1 MRASSWPRS
10 RPLSHGM
17 APKGPFQCRQTHVSR
32 SALNESHSLRL
43 HVGSTM
49 AMLRPDSGSVC
60 AKGKFSSPAGE
71 TIRRTQTCVQETGI
85 SSFTTTII
93 ERAKL
98 YTKLQTDTTTQH
110 PDHHLNEPPRNARHS
125 GSTQSRDAVG
135 RSTRTA
141 ARRRRR
147 AQCASS
153 AGTRCTRPRAPRRAS
168 RQAAPPR
175 SSAPPG
181 RHGRA
186 STSAARSGPWAT
198 RGSSAGHRAG
208 SPHSP
213 VSSSTTRTEP
223 L

>member
-1 MRASSWPRS
+1 
-10 RPLSHGM
+10 M
-17 APKGPFQCRQTHVSR
+17 AQKARFEAGRLLSR
-32 SALNESHSLRL
+32 SALHEIHYFRL
-43 HVGSTM
+43 HVGLVMVMRCHDEGRAS
-49 AMLRPDSGSVC
+49 ANEQ
-60 AKGKFSSPAGE
+60 FSSRPG
-71 TIRRTQTCVQETGI
+71 QTDSAHTPGKKCVQKNGYFI
-85 SSFTTTII
+85 LYNHKV
-93 ERAKL
+93 ER
-98 YTKLQTDTTTQH
+98 TKLHTKNQTEPTIYNH
-110 PDHHLNEPPRNARHS
+110 DHHLNDPPRNARHS